1 MEHGEPLRLTRGL
14 EAIIDAAAGILA
26 EGSLEETFDEM
37 ARALETIVPF
47 TSLAVYSTEDGRPFL
62 LPVFAVGR
70 YVAETLAGRP
80 PLKGSIAG
88 RVVLTRT
95 LAHYEAHASR
105 EAVYQVPGTPQD
117 EPEAL
122 VCTPLIAGSRVL
134 GTLNVWREGAV
145 AEFAP
150 EEVELIQRFATLAAL
165 AYNNADQRERLRLQA
180 RTDDLTGLF
189 NRRHFHE
196 RLGAELARVRRS
208 GEPAALLL
216 LDVDDFKAVNDR
228 YGHPV
233 GDTVLRAFAGLLRDV
248 VRGADVVCR
257 TGGEEFAV
265 ILPGA
270 DAEEAVAAAHRVV
283 GAVRD
288 GHIGPEG
295 TLTASVGLAVAPGEG
310 DTVAALF
317 RAADDRLLA
326 AKAGGKD
333 RAVTGAWPRRRS
345 PSARGPAGPA
355 W

>member
-1 MEHGEPLRLTRGL
+1 MEPSDPLRLTRGL
-14 EAIIDAAAGILA
+14 ESIIDAAAGILA
-26 EGSLEETFDEM
+26 EGSLAATFEEM

-47 TSLAVYSTEDGRPFL
+47 TSLAVYSTQDGAAEL

-70 YVAETLAGRP
+70 YVEETLAARP
-80 PLKGSIAG
+80 PLQGSIAG
-88 RVVLTRT
+88 RVVMTRM
-95 LAHYEAHASR
+95 LAHFEADASR
-105 EAVYQVPGTPQD
+105 VAVYQVPGTPAD
-117 EPEAL
+117 EPETL
-122 VCTPLIAGSRVL
+122 VCTPLIAGPRVL

-145 AEFAP
+145 ARFAS

-165 AYNNADQRERLRLQA
+165 AYDNAHQRERLSMQA
-180 RTDDLTGLF
+180 RTDELTGLF

-228 YGHPV
+228 HGHPV
-233 GDTVLRAFAGLLRDV
+233 GDGVLRAFADQLREA
-248 VRGADVVCR
+248 VRGADVICR

-270 DAEEAVAAAHRVV
+270 DEEEAVTAAHRIVA
-283 GAVRD
+283 AVRD
-288 GHIGPEG
+288 GRIGPDG
-295 TLTASVGLAVAPGEG
+295 ALTASVGLAVAPAEG

-326 AKAGGKD
+326 AKAQGKD
-333 RAVTGAWPRRRS
+333 RAVTG
-345 PSARGPAGPA
+345 G
-355 W
+355 

>member
-1 MEHGEPLRLTRGL
+1 MEHGDPLRLTRGL
-14 EAIIDAAAGILA
+14 ESIIDAAAGILA
-26 EGSLEETFDEM
+26 EGSLESTFDEM

-47 TSLAVYSTEDGRPFL
+47 TSLAVYSTQEGQPFL

-70 YVAETLAGRP
+70 YVEETLAGRP
-80 PLKGSIAG
+80 PLQGSIAG

-95 LAHYEAHASR
+95 LVHYEAHAPR
-105 EAVYQVPGTPQD
+105 EAVYQVPGTPAD

-134 GTLNVWREGAV
+134 GTLNVWREGAI

-165 AYNNADQRERLRLQA
+165 AYDNAHQRERLSMQA

-233 GDTVLRAFAGLLRDV
+233 GDTVLRAFAGLLQDV

-270 DAEEAVAAAHRVV
+270 DAEEAVAAAHRLVD
-283 GAVRD
+283 AVRD
-288 GHIGPEG
+288 GRIGPEG
-295 TLTASVGLAVAPGEG
+295 ALTASVGLAVAPAEG
-310 DTVAALF
+310 DTVATLF

-333 RAVTGAWPRRRS
+333 RAVTGA
-345 PSARGPAGPA
+345 
-355 W
+355 

>member
-1 MEHGEPLRLTRGL
+1 MEPSDPLRLTRGL
-14 EAIIDAAAGILA
+14 ESIIDAAAGILA
-26 EGSLEETFDEM
+26 EGSLGATFDEM

-47 TSLAVYSTEDGRPFL
+47 TSLAVYSTHDGAAVL

-70 YVAETLAGRP
+70 YVEETLAGRP
-80 PLKGSIAG
+80 PLQGSIAG

-95 LAHYEAHASR
+95 LVHLEAHTPRSS
-105 EAVYQVPGTPQD
+105 VYQVPGTPQD

-134 GTLNVWREGAV
+134 GTLNVWREGAN

-150 EEVELIQRFATLAAL
+150 EEVELIQRFATLAAM
-165 AYNNADQRERLRLQA
+165 AYDNAHQRERLSEQA
-180 RTDDLTGLF
+180 RTDELTGLF

-208 GEPAALLL
+208 GEPLALLL

-228 YGHPV
+228 HGHPV
-233 GDTVLRAFAGLLRDV
+233 GDTVLRAFAALLREA
-248 VRGADVVCR
+248 VRGADVIFR

-265 ILPGA
+265 VLPGA
-270 DAEEAVAAAHRVV
+270 DEEEAVCAAHRLV

-288 GHIGPEG
+288 ARIGPQG
-295 TLTASVGLAVAPGEG
+295 LLTASVGLAIAPAEG

-326 AKAGGKD
+326 AKALGKD
-333 RAVTGAWPRRRS
+333 RAVTGR
-345 PSARGPAGPA
+345 
-355 W
+355 